1 MDTIVNFQNEII
13 EDLKIDQVNI
23 LDKQLMLPALKHKWV
38 ARLIQTKQNKNSLEK
53 KKKELQENV
62 LKKLESDGIPKGIP
76 KISIKDKV
84 NASDVIK
91 SIDLEIKQ
99 SDLEIEYLEKIEK
112 IFSSMTYDISNATK
126 LLTMEMS

>member
-1 MDTIVNFQNEII
+1 
-13 EDLKIDQVNI
+13 
-23 LDKQLMLPALKHKWV
+23 
-38 ARLIQTKQNKNSLEK
+38 
-53 KKKELQENV
+53 
-62 LKKLESDGIPKGIP
+62 LESDGIPKGIP